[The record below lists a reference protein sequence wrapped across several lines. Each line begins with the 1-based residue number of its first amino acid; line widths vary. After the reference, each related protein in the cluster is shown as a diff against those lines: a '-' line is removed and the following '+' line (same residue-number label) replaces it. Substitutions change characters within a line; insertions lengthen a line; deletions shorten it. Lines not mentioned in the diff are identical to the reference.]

1 MSSHKIKPLVALNGT
16 AKEAGIG
23 PGIGLVDIGE
33 SECAYLFQVSL
44 PGVRDKGHLK
54 CDIQRDGKVN
64 IEGVITESHQL
75 LRNSSAGL
83 YQVNVQELCPPGP
96 FSVSFSLP
104 GPVDPRLC
112 SPTFR
117 QDGILEVVVVKFGLP
132 HHLECEGSSLSAN
145 WSNGWFQPS

>member
-1 MSSHKIKPLVALNGT
+1 MNSQKVKPLVALDGT
-16 AKEAGIG
+16 AKEGGIG
-23 PGIGLVDIGE
+23 PAIGLVDIGE

-44 PGVRDKGHLK
+44 PGVRDKGNLK
-54 CDIQRDGKVN
+54 CDIQRDGKVH
-64 IEGVITESHQL
+64 IEGVVTESRL
-75 LRNSSAGL
+75 LRDSPTV

-96 FSVSFSLP
+96 FTLSFSLP

-132 HHLECEGSSLSAN
+132 RLKGEGGLSVN
-145 WSNGWFQPS
+145 WSNGWFHPSS